1 MSELD
6 RRRGLSLAYLQT
18 THLQSTHFADEAN
31 RQIANHLA
39 MLAALLRVRVKSFG
53 QMHKPM
59 SGEDVQFVLE
69 EFAGRLETVGKL
81 NRGLASMANGPPIDI
96 AEYLADI
103 AQGLVSSLTVKGQ
116 IALDCEFPV
125 TCVLPVEQAAT
136 LGLLIG
142 KLITNAVKYA
152 HPAGVAG
159 AIKLETPK
167 RDDATI
173 AIEVSDDGVG
183 LPDDIDPLQSQSI
196 GFRTIHMLAKQI
208 GASISFDNYGLG
220 LSCRLK
226 LPYTSRALTAV

>member
-1 MSELD
+1 
-6 RRRGLSLAYLQT
+6 
-18 THLQSTHFADEAN
+18 
-31 RQIANHLA
+31 
-39 MLAALLRVRVKSFG
+39 
-53 QMHKPM
+53 M

-69 EFAGRLETVGKL
+69 EFAGRLETLGKL
-81 NRGLASMANGPPIDI
+81 HRLLASTANGPTIDI

-116 IALDCEFPV
+116 ITLDCEFPV

-142 KLITNAVKYA
+142 ELIANAVKYA

-159 AIKLETPK
+159 AIKLETSK

-196 GFRTIHMLAKQI
+196 GFRTTRMLTKQI

-220 LSCRLK
+220 LSCRLE
-226 LPYTSRALTAV
+226 LPYTSRALKAV